1 MSGMKDQVLLT
12 ASGTEWLL
20 PCIQEGWGGRGNI
33 HIKISSCEMIS
44 PHRSGLTYRIAGNF
58 RGAYIS
64 RIDIK
69 FIFVVTN
76 FADGNY

>member
-1 MSGMKDQVLLT
+1 M
-12 ASGTEWLL
+12 LL
-20 PCIQEGWGGRGNI
+20 PIKYYNKFIQ
-33 HIKISSCEMIS
+33 KIQAY
-44 PHRSGLTYRIAGNF
+44 YRIAGNF
-58 RGAYIS
+58 QGVYIS